1 MPSVRASVKPSGGIM
16 KLVIEKKNVYGN
28 EVFYPVNDTAK
39 TFASI
44 AGTKTLL
51 PSVLAKVKSL
61 GYEIELHQPT
71 FTI

>member
-1 MPSVRASVKPSGGIM
+1 M
-16 KLVIEKKNVYGN
+16 KLIIQQKNVYGN

-51 PSVLAKVKSL
+51 PSVLAKAKTL
-61 GYEIELHQPT
+61 GFEIELQAPT